1 MADVPQLK
9 GEATGEDED
18 DEEFPAAPD
27 GGWGW
32 AVCLGC
38 FMAMVLLDGVMFS
51 FGVFFLELQS
61 YFGESK
67 GRTAL
72 VGSALMGSSL
82 MMGPFVSALVN
93 AFSIRTVAM
102 AGAIICSVSFALSTL
117 ANSITVLTITY
128 GFLGGLGICMVYLPS
143 IIAVGFYFEKKRA
156 LANGITSSGSGI
168 GAFIYSPLC
177 NYLQT
182 EYGWKGAL
190 LIISGITLNC
200 LACGALYLPVHNS
213 KKKKN
218 TFKSIENSE
227 EQKSLLT
234 VVNPRLKILSGE
246 CEKSHSYHHIPQY
259 EEKLSNGLAK
269 STPSLTTRNRVNLGS
284 STGLLSSRKDL
295 FYNGSLTKLPEYREH
310 STRSLYNI
318 ANGDIYIEDDVQMKP
333 KDKWANWRDEMM
345 RMTGLG
351 LMSNPVFLLCA
362 ICFVFWTTHLTIITL
377 LPDYAVQQPGVTSGQ
392 SALLLSIIGAT
403 NTAARLLA
411 GWISN
416 MPSVSC
422 LWVNAV
428 ALFVGGLSCIAI
440 AYSHT
445 FYLLAIEAA
454 VFGMCMGTWTS
465 LRPIILVELLGLDQL
480 TNALGL
486 VAMFQGVAFSVGP
499 VIAGILYDYVGSYGP
514 PFILAGAAFIF
525 SGMFI
530 YTYIPYLSHNVPI
543 SKMTAIFY
551 TKL

>member
-1 MADVPQLK
+1 
-9 GEATGEDED
+9 
-18 DEEFPAAPD
+18 PD

-38 FMAMVLLDGVMFS
+38 FMAMVLLDGVMMS

-67 GRTAL
+67 GRTAF
-72 VGSALMGSSL
+72 VGSALSGSSL
-82 MMGPFVSALVN
+82 MMGPCVSALVN
-93 AFSIRTVAM
+93 AFGMRTVAM

-117 ANSITVLTITY
+117 ANSLTVLTITY
-128 GFLGGLGICMVYLPS
+128 SFMGGLGICMVYLPS

-168 GAFIYSPLC
+168 GVFLFSPLC

-200 LACGALYLPVHNS
+200 LACGALYLPVHNA
-213 KKKKN
+213 KKKKK
-218 TFKSIENSE
+218 KSVKNPED
-227 EQKSLLT
+227 QKSLLT
-234 VVNPRLKILSGE
+234 V
-246 CEKSHSYHHIPQY
+246 
-259 EEKLSNGLAK
+259 

-318 ANGDIYIEDDVQMKP
+318 ANGDIYIDDDVQMKP

-362 ICFVFWTTHLTIITL
+362 ICFVLWTTQLTILTL

-454 VFGMCMGTWTS
+454 VFGMCMGTWVS

-499 VIAGILYDYVGSYGP
+499 MTAGIFYEYVGSYGP
-514 PFILAGAAFIF
+514 PLVLAGAAFIA
-525 SGMFI
+525 S
-530 YTYIPYLSHNVPI
+530 S
-543 SKMTAIFY
+543 MTC
-551 TKL
+551 